1 MKMVIT
7 IALALFIAG
16 CSTIGRAISNAHKES
31 NEEARAHSVRDSTLV
46 FGTDT
51 VFYAGRPLYLA
62 SDPVLT
68 DRTFITTLAG
78 EKLINIRQYRD
89 YGLTAARPDT
99 LEYLV
104 EVPDL
109 YYNMVVKG
117 TDIPSVVKILYDN
130 KVLVPDG
137 ISRSGI
143 TRALN
148 AGIIKGLPLP
158 TASSGSSGSAGS
170 GSSSYS
176 TSSGSAGSTP
186 RREVEPQP
194 KSMKYAVNL
203 TLRNSCHNTV
213 PIFWGESPGYSS
225 GTFSSASGNAI
236 SSETGH
242 SPGDLLWIVDANRNP
257 VTKIAIEADT
267 KEIEITSDGKS
278 FRRVR

>member
-1 MKMVIT
+1 VAA
-7 IALALFIAG
+7 IALALLLAG
-16 CSTIGRAISNAHKES
+16 CSSIGRAISNAHKES
-31 NEEARAHSVRDSTLV
+31 NQDARAHSVRDSTLV

-51 VFYAGRPLYLA
+51 IFYAGRSLYLA

-68 DRTFITTLAG
+68 NRTFITTLAG
-78 EKLINIRQYRD
+78 EKLINIREYRD
-89 YGLTAARPDT
+89 YGLTDARPDT

-109 YYNMVVKG
+109 YYNMIVKG
-117 TDIPSVVKILYDN
+117 TDVPSVVKILYDN
-130 KVLVPDG
+130 GVLQPDG

-148 AGIIKGLPLP
+148 AGIIKGMPLP

-170 GSSSYS
+170 SSYS
-176 TSSGSAGSTP
+176 TSSGSAGSAP
-186 RREVEPQP
+186 RREQTPAP
-194 KSMKYAVNL
+194 KSMKYAVNF
-203 TLRNSCHNTV
+203 TLRNSCHTTV
-213 PIFWGESPGYSS
+213 LLFWGESPGYSS
-225 GTFSSASGNAI
+225 GTFSSASGNTI

-267 KEIEITSDGKS
+267 KEIEIASDGKN
-278 FRRVR
+278 FRRLR